1 MRAEARA
8 GARMGIRSDSFS
20 RAIFRPK
27 LWRAFRCGAA
37 PTLAAVMLAA
47 CALPEGAGTLLVD
60 PGHYTAYHCNDLAD
74 QWKILVTR
82 EKDLRGLMDKA
93 DAGGNSNAGALVGSV
108 AYRPEYEAVMS
119 NEKLL
124 QNAAKDKNCSFIAE
138 FQSDHTLR

>member
-8 GARMGIRSDSFS
+8 GARMGVRSDSFS
-20 RAIFRPK
+20 RAVCRAR
-27 LWRAFRCGAA
+27 LWPAVYCGAA
-37 PTLAAVMLAA
+37 LTLAAVVLAA
-47 CALPEGAGTLLVD
+47 CSLPEGAGTLLVD
-60 PGHYTAYHCNDLAD
+60 PGRYSAYHCNDLAD
-74 QWKILVTR
+74 QWKILVAR
-82 EKDLRGLMDKA
+82 EKELRGLMDKA

-124 QNAAKDKNCSFIAE
+124 QNAAKDKNCPFIAE